1 MTGVAR
7 MARLA
12 LCDRLV
18 ESGPDAPT
26 LCAGWTARDLAA
38 HLVVR
43 ESRPDAALGILS
55 KRFAART
62 DRVQADIA
70 RADWSGLVERI
81 RSGPPSWSPMRWR
94 PIDDLTNTLEFF
106 VHGEDLRRAG
116 AAWEPEILDGAL
128 ENSLHRALSRGARLM
143 VRRSP
148 AGLVLRAPGRRPI
161 VAKRREPTVVVIGP
175 VGELVLFVY
184 GRQKS
189 ARVTLEGPPTAVDS
203 VLTARFGV

>member
-7 MARLA
+7 SARLA

-18 ESGPDAPT
+18 EAGPDAPT

-43 ESRPDAALGILS
+43 ETRPDAAVGILS

-62 DRVQADIA
+62 DRVRSEVAA
-70 RADWSGLVERI
+70 TDWTTLVDQV
-81 RSGPPSWSPMRWR
+81 RSGPPRWSPMRWS
-94 PIDDLTNTLEFF
+94 PVDDLTNTLEFF

-116 AAWEPEILDGAL
+116 TDWQPEVLDAAFENAL
-128 ENSLHRALSRGARLM
+128 HTALSRGARLM
-143 VRRSP
+143 TRRSP
-148 AGLVLRAPGRRPI
+148 AGLVLRPPGRRPI
-161 VAKRREPTVVVIGP
+161 VAKRRQPTVVVMGP

-184 GRQKS
+184 GRQTS
-189 ARVTLEGPPTAVDS
+189 ARVTLEGPPAAVDS
-203 VLTARFGV
+203 VLTAKFGV